1 LYLKGRFADSGF
13 ASLFGVRLRRISM
26 RKTLGVLVVVC
37 ASLGPLQAQTG
48 QAPGRVLSAG
58 YSVPGPL
65 RASPGQVITLY
76 VHATPGTRLERRIA
90 AGQIPLPVALGGY
103 SVTLEQTLYT
113 DPLAVPI
120 FAVEPVT
127 SCYGV
132 SPTVCI
138 EMTAVTIQVP
148 WELVPNRPRSAR
160 PENFG
165 ILTVSYQGTKG
176 EAVALQPEVDD
187 IHIINSCDYPAPP
200 GIELPEQ
207 ASGPCRP
214 LVTHSDGR
222 LVTPANPAAAGETLL
237 FYAFGLGKAEGD
249 LRTGDAV
256 QDAAAFTDIE
266 VGFQNGLNLAPNR
279 PPSSAEQEPIT
290 GGLINGQVG
299 LYRIAITIPA
309 VPAGTRECTA
319 STIES
324 NLTVSI
330 GRQQSYSGAGICV
343 KP

>member
-1 LYLKGRFADSGF
+1 
-13 ASLFGVRLRRISM
+13 
-26 RKTLGVLVVVC
+26 
-37 ASLGPLQAQTG
+37 
-48 QAPGRVLSAG
+48 VLSAG
-58 YSVPGPL
+58 YSLPGPL

-76 VHATPGTRLERRIA
+76 VHATPGTGLDRRLA
-90 AGQIPLPVALGGY
+90 AGELPLPLALGGY
-103 SVTLEQTLYT
+103 SVTLEQTLYP

-120 FAVEPVT
+120 FAVEPVA
-127 SCYGV
+127 SCYGTG
-132 SPTVCI
+132 PTVCV
-138 EMTAVTIQVP
+138 EMTAVTIHVP

-176 EAVALQPEVDD
+176 EAVALQPEVDN
-187 IHIINSCDYPAPP
+187 IHVINSCDYPAPP
-200 GIELPEQ
+200 GIERPEQ

-214 LVTHSDGR
+214 LVTHLDGR
-222 LVTPANPAAAGETLL
+222 LVTPVNPATGGETLL
-237 FYAFGLGKAEGD
+237 LYAFGLGKAEGD

-256 QDAAAFTDIE
+256 HEAAPFTDIA
-266 VGFQNGLNLAPNR
+266 VGFQNGVNLDPNR
-279 PPSSAEQEPIT
+279 PSASTEQEPVT
-290 GGLINGQVG
+290 GNLIDGQVG
-299 LYRIAITIPA
+299 LYRIAVTIPA